1 MTDKLTPETPKE
13 AFVVEVC
20 VMGREKVGPWRVEF
34 GALEEQARDRARG
47 WNADRPAGYTHR
59 VVRYVPEARLAAL
72 QERLEEAERNIGE
85 RKHIDA
91 TPNDGYPSRIL
102 QAYRN
107 DCDLRYSESTGGVV
121 ASTPFTRAMND
132 LQDQRAAILDRALAA
147 LAAGEET

>member
-1 MTDKLTPETPKE
+1 MCGEIDEHGLVDEGEPYERPCLVGAYERLKKE
-13 AFVVEVC
+13 AEAWEA
-20 VMGREKVGPWRVEF
+20 REAQLV
-34 GALEEQARDRARG
+34 
-47 WNADRPAGYTHR
+47 ADRK
-59 VVRYVPEARLAAL
+59 
-72 QERLEEAERNIGE
+72 RLEEAERNIGE

-147 LAAGEET
+147 LAAGEETT